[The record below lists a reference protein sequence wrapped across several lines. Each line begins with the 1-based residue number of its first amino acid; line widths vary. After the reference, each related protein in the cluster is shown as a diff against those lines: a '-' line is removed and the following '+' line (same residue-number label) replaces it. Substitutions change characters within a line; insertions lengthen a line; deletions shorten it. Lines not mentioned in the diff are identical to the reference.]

1 MRKASVSG
9 SGLTEGKFIL
19 SFAWL
24 LERILTKFTN
34 AFFQF
39 SLISISPAFL
49 AHCATTYFLLV
60 FFKLPL
66 TLLLLQNISCRI
78 PLVGLSQN
86 YCKSYIIVL
95 FNLLPCKYFDWFVEL
110 KELGNVCNHDVHVWG
125 NSGSLI
131 PFSFTIKTD
140 KKRNPFFGFHE
151 KFYGVFLKVP
161 VIDDFVNFCKLC
173 PDCNHSW
180 CCFCFAR
187 FPMKMSVTVSIKWS
201 SSSTKWSSGIFNSFV
216 YFTPCTSIVGCCPLE
231 SKHL

>member
-1 MRKASVSG
+1 MLHIFLLTNFLLDKFGLVFVAESFNISLLIFVFQLLWCHMRKASVSG

-24 LERILTKFTN
+24 LERILTNFTH

-49 AHCATTYFLLV
+49 ALCVTTYFLLV

-110 KELGNVCNHDVHVWG
+110 KELGNVCNHDVNVWG
-125 NSGSLI
+125 VTQALSYPSLLPLRLTKREIHSLAFMKNSVGS
-131 PFSFTIKTD
+131 FS
-140 KKRNPFFGFHE
+140 
-151 KFYGVFLKVP
+151 
-161 VIDDFVNFCKLC
+161 
-173 PDCNHSW
+173 
-180 CCFCFAR
+180 R
-187 FPMKMSVTVSIKWS
+187 FWS
-201 SSSTKWSSGIFNSFV
+201 LRI
-216 YFTPCTSIVGCCPLE
+216 L
-231 SKHL
+231 

>member
-24 LERILTKFTN
+24 LERILTNFTH

-49 AHCATTYFLLV
+49 AHCVTTYFLLV

-125 NSGSLI
+125 VTQALSYPSLLPLRLTKREIHSLAFMKNSVGS
-131 PFSFTIKTD
+131 FS
-140 KKRNPFFGFHE
+140 
-151 KFYGVFLKVP
+151 
-161 VIDDFVNFCKLC
+161 
-173 PDCNHSW
+173 
-180 CCFCFAR
+180 R
-187 FPMKMSVTVSIKWS
+187 FRSLRI
-201 SSSTKWSSGIFNSFV
+201 
-216 YFTPCTSIVGCCPLE
+216 L
-231 SKHL
+231 

>member
-1 MRKASVSG
+1 MLHIFLLTNFLLDKFSLVFVAESFNISLLLFVFQLLWCHMRKASVSG
-9 SGLTEGKFIL
+9 SKLTEGKFIL

-24 LERILTKFTN
+24 LERILTNFTH

-49 AHCATTYFLLV
+49 AHCVTTYFLLV

-110 KELGNVCNHDVHVWG
+110 KELGNVCNHDVYVWG
-125 NSGSLI
+125 VTQALSYPSLLPLRLTKREIHSLAFMKNSVGS
-131 PFSFTIKTD
+131 FS
-140 KKRNPFFGFHE
+140 
-151 KFYGVFLKVP
+151 
-161 VIDDFVNFCKLC
+161 
-173 PDCNHSW
+173 
-180 CCFCFAR
+180 R
-187 FPMKMSVTVSIKWS
+187 FWS
-201 SSSTKWSSGIFNSFV
+201 LRI
-216 YFTPCTSIVGCCPLE
+216 L
-231 SKHL
+231 

>member
-1 MRKASVSG
+1 MLHIFLLTNFLLLFDKFSLVFVAESFNISLLLFVFQLLWCHMRKASVSG

-24 LERILTKFTN
+24 LERILTNFTH

-49 AHCATTYFLLV
+49 AHCVTTYFLLV

-110 KELGNVCNHDVHVWG
+110 KELGNVC
-125 NSGSLI
+125 
-131 PFSFTIKTD
+131 TMMCM
-140 KKRNPFFGFHE
+140 
-151 KFYGVFLKVP
+151 YGVTQALSYPSLSPLRLTKREIYSLAFMKNSVGS
-161 VIDDFVNFCKLC
+161 F
-173 PDCNHSW
+173 S
-180 CCFCFAR
+180 R
-187 FPMKMSVTVSIKWS
+187 FWS
-201 SSSTKWSSGIFNSFV
+201 LRI
-216 YFTPCTSIVGCCPLE
+216 L
-231 SKHL
+231 